1 MAYRSNRLAE
11 ELKNEISRIVNQE
24 LRDPRVG
31 FVTITTVKVSP
42 DLKYARI
49 YFSVLGSEDEKK
61 ATLEALSSA
70 AGFIRRQIGLRIKL
84 RHVPEMTF
92 YYDDAIEHG
101 DRMMRIF
108 EDIKKELPQ

>member
-92 YYDDAIEHG
+92 SYDDTVEHG